1 MGGAGR
7 FWKNWKKQKTPL
19 PELST
24 LVIWP
29 RYDLQLNYSIGGN
42 FNIHPP
48 TFGMDGRFPFYH
60 APGSFSSQNFR
71 HFDHTLAEPIID
83 HAGPSGILLNRSDS
97 PASVVGESDSPT
109 SSRLAEGLALKRKKK
124 QYDKWPQEEQ
134 RAQVMNIKPWF
145 GWARNGPCVRRKRIL
160 RKCRRLL
167 RKATSGFA
175 CIHLP
180 SSDTGWKGKHLQLL
194 HVDNS

>member
-42 FNIHPP
+42 FDIHPP
-48 TFGMDGRFPFYH
+48 TFSMDGRFPFYH
-60 APGSFSSQNFR
+60 APGSFPSQNFR
-71 HFDHTLAEPIID
+71 HFDHTLAGPIID

-109 SSRLAEGLALKRKKK
+109 SSRLAEGLALKRKKNNTTNGRYK
-124 QYDKWPQEEQ
+124 Q
-134 RAQVMNIKPWF
+134 
-145 GWARNGPCVRRKRIL
+145 
-160 RKCRRLL
+160 
-167 RKATSGFA
+167 
-175 CIHLP
+175 
-180 SSDTGWKGKHLQLL
+180 WKGLTDFTRSFFEGTTSYDVLTRLSSCQIRIFIWLIPIALL
-194 HVDNS
+194 SRNKLNVKNK